1 MKVMKL
7 MVVMALLALISMN
20 GWAQNSPAE
29 IFVKRLVQRKNSWLT
44 EKRYDSLQQL
54 LDTRCLYIHSN
65 GWIQTAPEIVADMK
79 SGKLEYRKITLGETT
94 ARQFEKMV
102 IVTGKGKF
110 EGEMSGKPFALD
122 LQYTEVYLN
131 RKNGW
136 KLLSRHACKINE

>member
-7 MVVMALLALISMN
+7 MVIVAFLALINNS
-20 GWAQNSPAE
+20 GLAQNSPAE
-29 IFVKRLVQRKNSWLT
+29 IFVKRLAQRKNSWLI
-44 EKRYDSLQQL
+44 EKRYDSLHQL

-79 SGKLEYRKITLGETT
+79 SGKLEYRQIVIGETT

-110 EGEMSGKPFALD
+110 EGQMNSTPFALD
-122 LQYTEVYLN
+122 LQYTEVYLKQ
-131 RKNGW
+131 KNGW
-136 KLLSRHACKINE
+136 KLVSRHACKINE